1 MQKNKLFF
9 SVICI
14 TNDYVYFISLCVL
27 AVFRFLF
34 VSSFSFESNLP
45 KKWKK
50 KKIIYIQNKNNTNF
64 HKKRPPSIW
73 MWILCIRILKC
84 YYYYYH
90 NYYWTNFKHKK
101 LYMNNIIIPEFQ
113 AELRIYAFFNYDFPL
128 FSIQMPL
135 KILFL
140 SCWFYVS
147 YIEIYNNAHSPKREQ
162 SLAFFFVLFFLVL
175 VLALITNADSDRN
188 KLEFFDLFCFVRI
201 PWRPFRLISLLE

>member
-1 MQKNKLFF
+1 M
-9 SVICI
+9 IM
-14 TNDYVYFISLCVL
+14 FIS
-27 AVFRFLF
+27 FLF
-34 VSSFSFESNLP
+34 AFWQYFVSFSFRRFRS
-45 KKWKK
+45 KVIYQKMKK

-162 SLAFFFVLFFLVL
+162 SLEFFLL
-175 VLALITNADSDRN
+175 L
-188 KLEFFDLFCFVRI
+188 LFSFSFSPYYKCR
-201 PWRPFRLISLLE
+201 